1 MLVVVCSVSIQ
12 CSCELSEQSSLLSF
26 HKWPTL
32 QSHCSPYCVFSHC
45 LHWTPQILLTVFTHW
60 APTTL
65 SCKFRCESFSPS
77 PSDQQWLQP
86 YQLGHGCW
94 NFTET
99 FSSKSTTV
107 WRCLLVFYPFSEGRT
122 MGRSYLHTP
131 HSTYFPCFSV
141 CVGSSLMHSLTI
153 RTAKTWPVPKEQVY
167 IQKEARKLFRRNKN
181 LTNPEEVTLSRL
193 SLWRLPSVDTM
204 FCFVLQFS
212 SVLPL
217 ASFLLRFSFFLSCL
231 LAHIHFLCFFYVFFM
246 FFFFFLCFQREP
258 N

>member
-32 QSHCSPYCVFSHC
+32 QSHCSPYCVFSPC

-99 FSSKSTTV
+99 FSKLQKLGQFPRSRFTSRKRLENCFDVTKTWQTLKKS
-107 WRCLLVFYPFSEGRT
+107 
-122 MGRSYLHTP
+122 MK
-131 HSTYFPCFSV
+131 
-141 CVGSSLMHSLTI
+141 SSLKQNPGLHWVFIIKILTHACIMPLRSLRGSYRMTLKTRI
-153 RTAKTWPVPKEQVY
+153 KDPLQRTCVPF
-167 IQKEARKLFRRNKN
+167 I
-181 LTNPEEVTLSRL
+181 
-193 SLWRLPSVDTM
+193 D
-204 FCFVLQFS
+204 LQ
-212 SVLPL
+212 
-217 ASFLLRFSFFLSCL
+217 LLYSCVP
-231 LAHIHFLCFFYVFFM
+231 ATE
-246 FFFFFLCFQREP
+246 RP
-258 N
+258 D